1 MQPDSAL
8 DLFHQLCLDP
18 AVLQRGPEIPGTL
31 PAALTA
37 LQDRHILRPAQLQGQ
52 RQEFWVVGV
61 VQLIQVGPYLLQPLE
76 DGEAALQPVHPAV
89 PLCGMAQPHSG
100 QELQGALILLGRD
113 REGDSCLAVLRVCR
127 VAQDTAQHRPSVL
140 CGHICCPP
148 VSWPWGVM

>member
-1 MQPDSAL
+1 MQKKEFIRQLNELVPRPDPVTTEAL
-8 DLFHQLCLDP
+8 YRFDRECAESEYIDM
-18 AVLQRGPEIPGTL
+18 
-31 PAALTA
+31 LTA
-37 LQDRHILRPAQLQGQ
+37 LRVVARNFSGETLQGAY
-52 RQEFWVVGV
+52 E
-61 VQLIQVGPYLLQPLE
+61 LIQVGPHLLQTRE
-76 DGEAALQPVHPAV
+76 DGEAALQLVHPAV

-100 QELQGALILLGRD
+100 QEFQGALILLGRD